1 MIRMIS
7 ALGLVA
13 LAGLLLG
20 ASTGTGGFFSADAA
34 GFSLAFKGNRFP
46 HRVSSVFLLPGE
58 LLEGEIEDA
67 GRDEVFSFE
76 SSRGGVEA
84 RSPRSFRWR
93 APAEPGLYPLRVERV
108 GSSESMLVNAF
119 VMVPAE
125 EVRNGRL
132 EGYRIGSYPSTTRD
146 RRPVHDA
153 PRGFIE
159 VTPGNQDAL
168 LAPHFR
174 LGQFLCKQK
183 SDFPKYVV
191 VREQLVLK
199 LEHLLDRVNR
209 QGHRTDTFHV
219 MSGYRTPYYN
229 HAIGNVP
236 NSRHVWGDA
245 ADIFIDADGDGSMD
259 DLDGDG
265 RVGVSD
271 AQVLFDIVDRQDRSM
286 LASLAPLIGG
296 LGKYRATPAHGP
308 FVHVDTRGRFAR
320 W

>member
-1 MIRMIS
+1 MIRLLS
-7 ALGLVA
+7 TFSLLALSM
-13 LAGLLLG
+13 LLLG
-20 ASTGTGGFFSADAA
+20 ASATTDIFFSEDAA
-34 GFSLAFKGNRFP
+34 SFSLACKGNRFQ

-58 LLEGEIEDA
+58 VLDAQIEDA
-67 GRDEVFSFE
+67 GKGESFSFQ
-76 SSRGGVEA
+76 SSHGGVET
-84 RSPRSFRWR
+84 RSPRSWRWR
-93 APAEPGLYPLRVERV
+93 APLEPGLYPLRVGRV
-108 GSSESMLVNAF
+108 GSDESMLLNAF
-119 VMVPAE
+119 VMVPSDQL
-125 EVRNGRL
+125 RNGEL
-132 EGYRIGSYPSTTRD
+132 DGYRIGSYPSTTRD
-146 RRPVHDA
+146 RRPLHDA
-153 PRGFIE
+153 PPGFIE
-159 VTPGNQDAL
+159 VTPHNQDAL

-183 SDFPKYVV
+183 ADFPKYVV
-191 VREQLVLK
+191 LRERLVLK

-259 DLDGDG
+259 DLDRDG
-265 RVGVSD
+265 RIGLGD
-271 AQVLFDIVDRQDRSM
+271 AQVLFDIIDRQDRSM

-296 LGKYRATPAHGP
+296 LGKYRATRAHGP
-308 FVHVDTRGRFAR
+308 FVHVDTRGRVAR

>member
-1 MIRMIS
+1 
-7 ALGLVA
+7 
-13 LAGLLLG
+13 
-20 ASTGTGGFFSADAA
+20 
-34 GFSLAFKGNRFP
+34 
-46 HRVSSVFLLPGE
+46 
-58 LLEGEIEDA
+58 
-67 GRDEVFSFE
+67 
-76 SSRGGVEA
+76 
-84 RSPRSFRWR
+84 
-93 APAEPGLYPLRVERV
+93 
-108 GSSESMLVNAF
+108 MLVNAF